1 MASTFFPLDVYDA
14 GWLQCYESAVGQD
27 AQIKLE
33 EMNTFEDLLYRCTVS
48 QPTFNSF
55 LDIGTCTG
63 RYLRWAAQNGFE
75 TIVGIDSSVD
85 AIQYCS
91 KALTFTPEL
100 HCLDI
105 TSVSEQKLQS
115 FLGRQFDLIT
125 IMFGTINHFDD
136 IEQLEIIRRMCRI
149 LSENGRLIISSW
161 MQGKC
166 GFSLYENSTA
176 RLLSTHQISINKISQ
191 MASLTDLELIDSSET
206 SSHRLFSL
214 MRHQE

>member
-1 MASTFFPLDVYDA
+1 LQLTHLYLGNRSVFQPKILHTSFPAVYDS
-14 GWLQCYESAVGQD
+14 GWLHRYESAAGED
-27 AQIKLE
+27 AQLKLE
-33 EMNTFEDLLYRCTVS
+33 EMNTFEALLYPYAVS

-75 TIVGIDSSVD
+75 KIVGIDSSVD

-100 HCLDI
+100 YCLDI

-115 FLGRQFDLIT
+115 LLGRQFDLIT

-136 IEQLEIIRRMCRI
+136 IEQLEIIRHMCSI
-149 LSENGRLIISSW
+149 LSDNGRLIISSW
-161 MQGKC
+161 MRGKC

-176 RLLSTHQISINKISQ
+176 RLLSTRQISVNKMSRI
-191 MASLTDLELIDSSET
+191 ACLVGLE
-206 SSHRLFSL
+206 
-214 MRHQE
+214 